1 MSPAPGL
8 AARPWLWRWRWASL
22 SFAVLGGAALCGCP
36 PTVAAIGFSNPSGT
50 PPPVENGVTY
60 CWRVA
65 GSVYANTLTASTPK
79 DAATQ
84 DGCPVALTLDLDKDA
99 LTVGEAIRA
108 TWTASVRQDANGG
121 INANTFD
128 VQQLYLAEDRVTQR
142 FYQILRSRLFICD
155 AGTVCDPMLETSKGV
170 DGISNRVANFSGNEA
185 SFMTDRLAFPS
196 PGKFI
201 VGAHIIL
208 PGQNP
213 EKQRFDYAV
222 YRSIHVDPRP
232 SVAPV
237 ISQPSES
244 KSQPSTA
251 SSSSGGG
258 LSTEVIGIIAV
269 CSVVVV
275 AMVGI
280 GITTLRNQRASAVGK
295 ASGRPPEPSVRAT
308 SRLRGESLALDE
320 NDFAMLSCDERLMR
334 SLRPR
339 GNTFLTGFPAGDDQ
353 RRSKPDLPLPFVG
366 PMCTQDR
373 RSVKLASE
381 TTGDLAVEHVI
392 DPSDPASIRHQGLY
406 VDMAESSVPPSIRQ
420 GPGRINFND
429 IMEDELLSSGSR
441 LQSRRVPPAVPTMD
455 DDMCPPL
462 SDDDLKVSHPPDSAF
477 QPHASI
483 PIQVPVV
490 SGAWQG
496 ARLDVDDLR
505 ASVDRGPGLSLSDL
519 DSFSRTHGTRS
530 GRSRANL

>member
-1 MSPAPGL
+1 MSPN
-8 AARPWLWRWRWASL
+8 S
-22 SFAVLGGAALCGCP
+22 
-36 PTVAAIGFSNPSGT
+36 
-50 PPPVENGVTY
+50 
-60 CWRVA
+60 
-65 GSVYANTLTASTPK
+65 
-79 DAATQ
+79 
-84 DGCPVALTLDLDKDA
+84 
-99 LTVGEAIRA
+99 
-108 TWTASVRQDANGG
+108 
-121 INANTFD
+121 FD

-142 FYQILRSRLFICD
+142 LYQILRSRLFICD

-170 DGISNRVANFSGNEA
+170 DGISNRVANFSSNEA
-185 SFMTDRLAFPS
+185 SFMTDRLAFPT

-213 EKQRFDYAV
+213 EKTRYDYAV
-222 YRSIHVDPRP
+222 YRSISVDPRP

-251 SSSSGGG
+251 TSSSGGG

-280 GITTLRNQRASAVGK
+280 GITTLRNQRASAINK
-295 ASGRPPEPSVRAT
+295 ASGRPQEPTVRT
-308 SRLRGESLALDE
+308 TTRLRGESVALDE

-353 RRSKPDLPLPFVG
+353 RRSRPELPLPFVG
-366 PMCTQDR
+366 PVCSQER

-381 TTGDLAVEHVI
+381 ASSDLAIVDH
-392 DPSDPASIRHQGLY
+392 SDPTSIRHQGLY
-406 VDMAESSVPPSIRQ
+406 MDMAASAVPPSIRQ

-429 IMEDELLSSGSR
+429 IMEDEVLDSGSR
-441 LQSRRVPPAVPTMD
+441 FQSRCLQHAVPTLD

-462 SDDDLKVSHPPDSAF
+462 SDDDLKVSHAPDTAF
-477 QPHASI
+477 QPQASI
-483 PIQVPVV
+483 SGTQVPVV

-505 ASVDRGPGLSLSDL
+505 ASVDVGPGLSLSDL
-519 DSFSRTHGTRS
+519 DSFSRTNGPRS
-530 GRSRANL
+530 GRSRARL